1 MNTHKLRILYVLE
14 KNKIRQGGKAPIYC
28 RLTFLKKRKQFATG
42 LFIKPDHWSSKRQKT
57 HPPDKNN
64 NYVNTQLSL
73 ISQKINE
80 AFLFLQV
87 SSAVFDVEDIYLQYK
102 GESIKKNKTLLEV
115 FSEHNEQMQRL
126 VGVDYAKST
135 YSKFIEVNK
144 HTVNFIKHKYGKRDI
159 LLESLPNDF
168 LQEFDFY
175 LKSEFKHK
183 QITVNK
189 SIQRLRKI
197 IKLAVAKGYLDK
209 DPFILYKP
217 KPYKTE
223 IVFLNKAELNNLE
236 QFQFAQ
242 LRLSQVR
249 DMFIFCCYTGLAYAE
264 MKSLSEKHLVKG
276 FDGKT
281 WIKMY
286 RKKTGSMVSLPL
298 LAKPEK
304 IIKKY
309 KTDKELLPVISN
321 QKFNSYLK
329 EIAEVVGISKKLTH
343 HVARKTFATTIL
355 LFNKVPMEIV
365 SELLGHSRI
374 GITQQHYAKIVQ
386 KSVSDEMKKLAKRI
400 NN

>member
-14 KNKIRQGGKAPIYC
+14 KNKIRHGGKAPIYC

-42 LFIKPDHWSSKRQKT
+42 LFINPDHWSSKRQKT

-80 AFLFLQV
+80 VFLFLQV

-135 YSKFIEVNK
+135 YSKFIEANK

-223 IVFLNKAELNNLE
+223 IVFLNKAELNKLE

-264 MKSLSEKHLVKG
+264 MKSLSEEHLVKG